1 MDSSERFQRGLE
13 KACRKLHEGRKMRL
27 SIGYVDAN
35 TMTAFR
41 RSIEDLYRSKFDGEE
56 LIIEEMQKD
65 ASGML
70 HMILAKK

>member
-1 MDSSERFQRGLE
+1 
-13 KACRKLHEGRKMRL
+13 
-27 SIGYVDAN
+27 
-35 TMTAFR
+35 MTAFR